1 MPSSAEHFLYG
12 SLFSFILCGFMA
24 IGFFLIHDRIIKDQL
39 EINDD
44 LQNIFENF
52 PISQTINVVVDGK
65 GKF

>member
-1 MPSSAEHFLYG
+1 
-12 SLFSFILCGFMA
+12 MA

-44 LQNIFENF
+44 LQNIFENV